1 MESEEIKRAKQFE
14 QYIAKGKKKYN
25 CDLKPVVTISDD
37 KVLTARLDILVYKK
51 EEENVN
57 QPK

>member
-1 MESEEIKRAKQFE
+1 MESEEIERAKQFE
-14 QYIAKGKKKYN
+14 QYIAEGKVKYN

-37 KVLTARLDILVYKK
+37 KVLTARLDIFVFKK
-51 EEENVN
+51 QEEDAN

>member
-1 MESEEIKRAKQFE
+1 MESEEIERAKQFE
-14 QYIAKGKKKYN
+14 QYIAEGKVKYN